1 MKNMIADKSKT
12 YLGILVLLIFT
23 INTSAQKVSMLVHKS
38 RVVIFEKEVAEID
51 SVKFYKTGILPSA
64 QKETMFVYRDGIIK
78 FQKYIYD
85 IDSVTFSKST
95 PVSPLELTG
104 TLNPVV
110 LQGCSVSAAPLA
122 VTTVTALEK
131 LPGTVSLNEGCS
143 GKANLTVTS
152 EDIADG
158 SCPIVINRIYT
169 VKDDCY
175 NTASVVQQI
184 TIEDITP
191 PVVSGTLTAVLIPGC
206 SATSVPAPVPTVS
219 ALEQLPGAI
228 KINDECTSEANLIVS
243 SADVSSETC
252 PITVIRTYTVKDA
265 CNNSVPIVQQI
276 TIAPED
282 QHITNAVFIPCGT
295 FTMGSPVTEV
305 KWPVDEIKRNET
317 QHKVMLSAFYMSKYE
332 VTNSEFAKF
341 LNDKEIGRDAIY
353 QGKPL
358 INFNYNLTW
367 FEPWGVEYIGGRWIP
382 YAGYENHPVV
392 FETWYG
398 ATEYAQYV
406 GGRLP
411 TEAEWEYACR
421 AGTDTPFSTGNCVT
435 NLQANYDW
443 NFPYNGCQ
451 NSTTGSWHTV
461 PVDSYVPNAWGLYNM
476 HGNVGEWCSDWYG
489 PYSSNPQTN
498 PTGSATGTKR
508 VSRGGGNS
516 NVAHRL
522 RSAFR
527 SSEVPEY
534 GSSTTGFRVA
544 FSCTAF
550 N

>member
-1 MKNMIADKSKT
+1 MKNVMADKSKT
-12 YLGILVLLIFT
+12 YLGILILLIFT
-23 INTSAQKVSMLVHKS
+23 INSSAQKVSMFVHKS
-38 RVVIFEKEVAEID
+38 RAVIFEKEVAEID

-104 TLNPVV
+104 TLNSVV

-158 SCPIVINRIYT
+158 SCPGVIYRTYT
-169 VKDDCY
+169 VKDAC
-175 NTASVVQQI
+175 NNAASVVQQF
-184 TIEDITP
+184 TIEDNTP
-191 PVVSGTLTAVLIPGC
+191 PVVSGILTAVLMPGC
-206 SATSVPAPVPTVS
+206 SAASVSVPVTTVA

-228 KINDECTSEANLIVS
+228 KINDECTRKANLTVS
-243 SADVSSETC
+243 SADVSSGTC

-265 CNNSVPIVQQI
+265 CNNSVSMVQQI
-276 TIAPED
+276 TISPED
-282 QHITNAVFIPCGT
+282 QHIANAVLIPCGN
-295 FTMGSPVTEV
+295 FKMGSPVTEV
-305 KWPVDEIKRNET
+305 KWGYDGSDET
-317 QHKVMLSAFYMSKYE
+317 QHEVTLSAFYMSKYE

-341 LNDKEIGRDAIY
+341 LNDKQIGRDAIY

-367 FEPWGVEYIGGRWIP
+367 FEPWGVEYVGGKWIP

-421 AGTDTPFSTGNCVT
+421 AGTITPFSTGNCVT

-443 NFPYNGCQ
+443 NFPYNECQ
-451 NSTTGSWHTV
+451 NSTTGSYHTV
-461 PVDSYVPNAWGLYNM
+461 PVDSYAPNAWGLHNM

-489 PYSSNPQTN
+489 PYPSNPQIN
-498 PTGSATGTKR
+498 PTGSATGTLR
-508 VSRGGGNS
+508 VSRGGGNT

-527 SSEVPEY
+527 GSGVPEY

-544 FSCTAF
+544 FSCNTS